1 MLIKKNA
8 TVTPKPISNSCV
20 FKKLRTDYKTFSDNI
35 ALTFSVTFD
44 VMAMKRLSLFLLLLL
59 HLNFSVFIPQF
70 DEVDR
75 RGKNG
80 VVVDDINSLAEFID
94 QVVLGHKDT
103 TPEDEDNDQARH
115 FHASKAIKYYFQE
128 VVIIKTIRLETPKA
142 SIPLPKQE
150 GEVSSIYFEIP
161 SPPPKA

>member
-1 MLIKKNA
+1 
-8 TVTPKPISNSCV
+8 
-20 FKKLRTDYKTFSDNI
+20 
-35 ALTFSVTFD
+35 
-44 VMAMKRLSLFLLLLL
+44 MKRLSLFLLLLL

-128 VVIIKTIRLETPKA
+128 VVIIKTIHLETPKA